1 MSAGFLP
8 YARPVIDE
16 DDINAVVGVLRSG
29 WLTTGPEVEAFE
41 RELAAA
47 TGARYAV
54 VCANGTAALHL
65 TCLAMGIGF
74 GDRVIVP
81 SVTFLATANAPT
93 LCGAEIIFADID
105 PQTGRMT
112 AQTLEDAFRRAGPGV
127 RAVFNVHLA
136 GPCEDVA
143 ALAQIADRHG
153 AELIEDACHALGT
166 RYATGTDQEGRIG
179 DARHARA
186 VCFSFHAVKTI
197 AMGEGGAITT
207 NDECLARAMRNLRN
221 HGMTR
226 DAAEFTQSDEGFS
239 ANGAV
244 NPWYYEMSAPGFN
257 YRATDIQC
265 ALGRSQLVKLERFTA
280 RRAELKSAY
289 DDALKSAKL
298 PIEPPVSREDCA
310 PAWHLY
316 PVGVDFEAAGVDRAE
331 LMSRLSERGV
341 GAQVHYLPVHRQPFY
356 RARNRDLTLPG
367 ADGYYA
373 KTLSLPLFPA
383 MSREDV
389 TLVVEALG
397 ETLSRKPKA
406 PVRKLAA
413 TKPTIMT
420 QRGPEVVIRADASAS
435 LGGGHVMRMLT
446 LARALTRR
454 GADCRF
460 AVNEEALRA
469 APALETSPFD
479 VATLKDSE
487 NAQEF
492 RSVIGDS
499 TDIVIFDH
507 YALGAAYEGA
517 LRGSARAL
525 VVIDDLADRAHEV
538 DLIIDSTP
546 GRAPSAYKELA
557 PSARVLAGPAYA
569 LLRPEFSLRRE
580 EALARRSREGA
591 ARRVFVS
598 LGLTDV
604 NAVTAQIAAALEQ
617 RDFELSFD
625 VVTPARA
632 PSRPVIEELC
642 ARDERF
648 RIIEADDD
656 LADLMARADLAVGA
670 GGQTAL
676 ERACLGLPSVLVI
689 LADNQRAI
697 ARALAEGGACRTA
710 TLEDQAEGVAT
721 AVAMLARDAGAR
733 RTMSQRA
740 AAVVDG
746 MGADRCADEIMSLV
760 SSKEKAA

>member
-1 MSAGFLP
+1 MTAGFLP

-16 DDINAVVGVLRSG
+16 DDINAVVSVLRSG

-47 TGARYAV
+47 TGAQYAV

-74 GDRVIVP
+74 GERVIVP
-81 SVTFLATANAPT
+81 SLTFLATANAPS
-93 LCGAEIIFADID
+93 LCGAEIVFADVD

-112 AQTLEDAFRRAGPGV
+112 PKTLEEAFARAGGAV

-143 ALAQIADRHG
+143 ALAQITERHG

-166 RYATGTDQEGRIG
+166 SYTFGGDKEGRIG
-179 DARHARA
+179 DARFSRA
-186 VCFSFHAVKTI
+186 ACFSFHAVKTI

-226 DAAEFTQSDEGFS
+226 DAASFTQSDEGFS
-239 ANGAV
+239 EGGAV

-280 RRAELKSAY
+280 KRSELKAAY
-289 DDALKSAKL
+289 DEALAASKIGASA
-298 PIEPPVSREDCA
+298 PASREDCA

-316 PVGVDFEAAGVDRAE
+316 PARIDFKSARIDRAE
-331 LMSRLSERGV
+331 LISKLADAGI

-356 RARNRDLTLPG
+356 KARNRDLKLPG
-367 ADGYYA
+367 ADAYYA
-373 KTLSLPLFPA
+373 ETLSLPLFPS
-383 MSREDV
+383 MTREDV
-389 TLVVEALG
+389 TFVVDALAAV
-397 ETLSRKPKA
+397 LSSKRKSS
-406 PVRKLAA
+406 VRKL
-413 TKPTIMT
+413 TVPKPAVVAS
-420 QRGPEVVIRADASAS
+420 RGPEVVIRSDASAS

-454 GADCRF
+454 GATCRF
-460 AVNEEALRA
+460 AVNEEASEA
-469 APALETSPFD
+469 APALAASPFD
-479 VATLKDSE
+479 VATVTNFDDVE
-487 NAQEF
+487 EF
-492 RSVIGDS
+492 EAVLGDGA
-499 TDIVIFDH
+499 DIVVIDH
-507 YALGAAYEGA
+507 YGLDAVYEQKLRDRAGAI
-517 LRGSARAL
+517 
-525 VVIDDLADRAHEV
+525 VVVDDLADRDHDA

-546 GRAPSAYKELA
+546 GRAPEDYGARA
-557 PSARVLAGPAYA
+557 PGAILLAGPAFA
-569 LLRPEFSLRRE
+569 LLRPEFALCRDQ
-580 EALARRSREGA
+580 ALARRANERS

-604 NAVTAQIAAALEQ
+604 NAVTAQVAAALEQ

-642 ARDERF
+642 GRDERF
-648 RIIEADDD
+648 RIFEADDD
-656 LADLMARADLAVGA
+656 LADLMARADLAIGA

-697 ARALAEGGACRTA
+697 ARALAEDGACRVA
-710 TLEDQAEGVAT
+710 TLEDEAEGVAT

-733 RTMSQRA
+733 RAMSERA
-740 AAVVDG
+740 AAIVDG
-746 MGADRCADEIMSLV
+746 KGADRCADAILRLV